1 MPVQGLVCRS
11 PQVDQGRALNPAA
24 KSRRGTWRAAA
35 GGKLHL
41 LLLALLLGLCAHV
54 IHADDPAV
62 AVLIPGEV
70 VEGFLAPKVSWF
82 GKGWR
87 LGGGDGRRSRL
98 MPPQD
103 ICSCSF

>member
-1 MPVQGLVCRS
+1 MPVQGQVCRL
-11 PQVDQGRALNPAA
+11 PQEDQGRVDPAA

-35 GGKLHL
+35 GGRKLHL
-41 LLLALLLGLCAHV
+41 LLLALLLGLCVHV

-87 LGGGDGRRSRL
+87 LGGLGREEVKTDAPARHL
-98 MPPQD
+98 LV
-103 ICSCSF
+103 